1 MIKDIIKTLK
11 INHYIKNIVVFIPLV
26 FSMNVGNI
34 SLCAKEIVTFL
45 AFCLISSVVYIM
57 NDLIDI
63 EKDSL
68 HPIKKLR
75 PIASG
80 KISKQVAIILLVFLL
95 FVSFFLAI
103 SINKLTVLVILS
115 YLVLNFFY
123 SLVLKNIPIVDAFCI
138 AMGFILRVVAGC
150 FAICVTPSPLVILLT
165 FFSSLFFTFAKRKLE
180 LQVAIDTPRKSI
192 KDFNID
198 LTNQFILANA
208 ILSIAFYFTYVLDK
222 TTIAKAGSE
231 HLYLTVIP
239 FSLIVFRLLFLVQK
253 EVQVD
258 DPMHFIEKDK
268 TIKCMAVLYLF
279 VLYLVLVFIK

>member
-26 FSMNVGNI
+26 FSMNVGNV
-34 SLCAKEIVTFL
+34 SLCAKETVTFL
-45 AFCLISSVVYIM
+45 SFCLISSVVYIM

-95 FVSFFLAI
+95 FVSIFLAI

-123 SLVLKNIPIVDAFCI
+123 SLVL
-138 AMGFILRVVAGC
+138 
-150 FAICVTPSPLVILLT
+150 
-165 FFSSLFFTFAKRKLE
+165 
-180 LQVAIDTPRKSI
+180 
-192 KDFNID
+192 
-198 LTNQFILANA
+198 
-208 ILSIAFYFTYVLDK
+208 
-222 TTIAKAGSE
+222 
-231 HLYLTVIP
+231 
-239 FSLIVFRLLFLVQK
+239 
-253 EVQVD
+253 
-258 DPMHFIEKDK
+258 
-268 TIKCMAVLYLF
+268 
-279 VLYLVLVFIK
+279 